1 MKIRA
6 VVFDLDGT
14 LAEFNLDYGVV
25 RAEVLQFLVDR
36 GLPLSIFSSEKSI
49 FGILNKAEVYMR
61 NNGKREQFSDVRK
74 AVFSIAGKHELAA
87 AHETS
92 ILPGVFE
99 LLKNLR
105 RMNLKLAIF
114 TINGEKSTEYILSKL
129 QLKHFFDVIVTR
141 EAVSRVKPDGAHL
154 AAVLDALDVEADEV
168 IVVGDSVSDVLSA
181 KTLNVASVG
190 LVTERTSEKRLSS
203 AGALHIIKSIV
214 ELPLVISKVSQSN
227 V

>member
-14 LAEFNLDYGVV
+14 LAEFNLDYGIV
-25 RAEVLQFLVDR
+25 RAEVLQFLVDN

-61 NNGKREQFSDVRK
+61 NNGKREQFSDVQK

-99 LLKNLR
+99 LLKNLK

-114 TINGEKSTEYILSKL
+114 TINSERSTEYILSKL
-129 QLKHFFDVIVTR
+129 QLKRFFDVVVTR
-141 EAVSRVKPDGAHL
+141 EAVSRVKPDAAHL
-154 AAVLDALDVEADEV
+154 AAVLDALNVEADEV
-168 IVVGDSVSDVLSA
+168 IVVGDSVSDVRSA
-181 KTLNVASVG
+181 KALNVPAVG
-190 LVTERTSEKRLSS
+190 VVTERTSEKSLNS
-203 AGALHIIKSIV
+203 AGALQTIKSIV
-214 ELPLVISKVSQSN
+214 ELPMVISKVNQGN

>member
-1 MKIRA
+1 M
-6 VVFDLDGT
+6 FDLDGT

-25 RAEVLQFLVDR
+25 RAEVLQLLADR

-49 FGILNKAEVYMR
+49 FGILSRAEVYMR
-61 NNGKREQFSDVRK
+61 NNGKKEQFSDVRK
-74 AVFSIAGKHELAA
+74 TVFSIAGKHELAA

-129 QLKHFFDVIVTR
+129 QLKNFFDVIVTR
-141 EAVSRVKPDGAHL
+141 EAVSRVKPDAAHL
-154 AAVLDALDVEADEV
+154 AAVLDALNVEADEV
-168 IVVGDSVSDVLSA
+168 IVVGDSVSDVISA
-181 KTLNVASVG
+181 KALNVPAVG
-190 LVTERTSEKRLSS
+190 LVSERTSEKSLYA
-203 AGALHIIKSIV
+203 AGALQTIKSIV
-214 ELPLVISKVSQSN
+214 ELPLVISKISQN
-227 V
+227 ND